1 MTVVFPDPL
10 ASVAEYHQEIARI
23 EQEIAAV
30 EKQLGQ
36 LRRERGCRLMQLE
49 ELEGAYFNG

>member
-10 ASVAEYHQEIARI
+10 ASVAEYHQELARL
-23 EQEIAAV
+23 ELEIAAT

-36 LRRERGCRLMQLE
+36 LRRERGCRLIQLQ
-49 ELEGAYFNG
+49 ELEDTGGSS